1 MLTFFAR
8 VQPQPA
14 AAILAAG
21 FYNIG
26 MTDNASLDSFLAKWR
41 AQWPEWAVAEVF
53 VPAAQRRHAQA
64 WLALRGELTEAA
76 WGGND
81 PTPGAAKLGWWEEE
95 LAGWARGAR
104 RHPLGLALQKLPLD
118 WLLLAAGIP
127 ALRASRSPEG
137 DHAASLHGLEPFA
150 RAQAVLSAQ
159 LFDVAAPASTQA
171 MAEALLA
178 EWVLHLPVRGVP
190 AAGTDIPSLLAL
202 PPLRDAPRVER
213 IQAALVRGRLGR
225 GGKGPVPAPAALLAA
240 WRAAR
245 G

>member
-1 MLTFFAR
+1 M
-8 VQPQPA
+8 
-14 AAILAAG
+14 
-21 FYNIG
+21 N
-26 MTDNASLDSFLAKWR
+26 DSASLDSFLAKWR

-53 VPAAQRRHAQA
+53 LPPAAQRQRARA
-64 WLALRGELTEAA
+64 WLALRGELMEAA
-76 WGGND
+76 WGGED

-95 LAGWARGAR
+95 LAGWSRGAR

-118 WLLLAAGIP
+118 WPLLAAGIP

-137 DHAASLHGLEPFA
+137 DRAASLRGLEPFA

-159 LFDVAAPASTQA
+159 LFDATAPASTQA

-202 PPLRDAPRVER
+202 PSLRDAPRAER
-213 IQAALVRGRLGR
+213 IHAALVRARLGR
-225 GGKGPVPAPAALLAA
+225 LARGAKGPLPAPVALLAA

>member
-1 MLTFFAR
+1 
-8 VQPQPA
+8 
-14 AAILAAG
+14 
-21 FYNIG
+21 
-26 MTDNASLDSFLAKWR
+26 MTDSSALDSFLAKWR

-53 VPAAQRRHAQA
+53 LPPPQRQRARA

-76 WGGND
+76 WGGDD

-95 LAGWARGAR
+95 LAGWSRGAR

-118 WLLLAAGIP
+118 WPLLAAGIP

-137 DHAASLHGLEPFA
+137 DREQSLRGLAPFA

-159 LFDVAAPASTQA
+159 LFETMPPASTQP

-178 EWVLHLPVRGVP
+178 EWVLHLPGRGVP
-190 AAGTDIPSLLAL
+190 AAGTDVPSLLAL
-202 PPLRDAPRVER
+202 PPLREAPRAER
-213 IQAALVRGRLGR
+213 IHAGLVRARLTR
-225 GGKGPVPAPAALLAA
+225 AASGPLSAPVALLAS

>member
-1 MLTFFAR
+1 
-8 VQPQPA
+8 
-14 AAILAAG
+14 
-21 FYNIG
+21 
-26 MTDNASLDSFLAKWR
+26 MTDSSALDSFLAKWR

-53 VPAAQRRHAQA
+53 LPPPQRQRARA

-76 WGGND
+76 WGGDD

-95 LAGWARGAR
+95 LAGWSRGAR

-118 WLLLAAGIP
+118 WPLLAAGIP

-137 DHAASLHGLEPFA
+137 DREQSLRGLAPFA

-159 LFDVAAPASTQA
+159 LFETMPPASTQP

-178 EWVLHLPVRGVP
+178 EWVLHLPGRGVP
-190 AAGTDIPSLLAL
+190 AAGTDVPSLLAL
-202 PPLRDAPRVER
+202 PPLREAPRAER
-213 IQAALVRGRLGR
+213 IHAGLVRARLAR
-225 GGKGPVPAPAALLAA
+225 ATSGPLSAPVALLAS

>member
-1 MLTFFAR
+1 
-8 VQPQPA
+8 
-14 AAILAAG
+14 
-21 FYNIG
+21 
-26 MTDNASLDSFLAKWR
+26 MTDSASLDSFLAKWR

-53 VPAAQRRHAQA
+53 LPAAQRLRARA
-64 WLALRGELTEAA
+64 WLALHGELTEAA
-76 WGGND
+76 WGGDD

-95 LAGWARGAR
+95 LAGWSRGAR
-104 RHPLGLALQKLPLD
+104 RHPLGLALQKLPVD
-118 WLLLAAGIP
+118 WSLLVAGIP

-137 DHAASLHGLEPFA
+137 DRAASLRGLEPFA
-150 RAQAVLSAQ
+150 RAQAVLAAQ
-159 LFDVAAPASTQA
+159 LFDATPPASTQA

-202 PPLRDAPRVER
+202 PLLRDAPRVER
-213 IQAALVRGRLGR
+213 IHAALVRTRLGR
-225 GGKGPVPAPAALLAA
+225 LARGAKGPLPAPVALWAA

>member
-1 MLTFFAR
+1 
-8 VQPQPA
+8 
-14 AAILAAG
+14 
-21 FYNIG
+21 
-26 MTDNASLDSFLAKWR
+26 MTDSASLDSFLAKWR
-41 AQWPEWAVAEVF
+41 TQWPEWAVAEVF
-53 VPAAQRRHAQA
+53 LPAARRQRARA

-76 WGGND
+76 WGGDD

-95 LAGWARGAR
+95 LAGWSRGAR
-104 RHPLGLALQKLPLD
+104 RHPLGLALQRLPVD
-118 WLLLAAGIP
+118 WSQLAAGIP

-137 DHAASLHGLEPFA
+137 DRVATLRQLEPFA
-150 RAQAVLSAQ
+150 HAQAALATQ
-159 LFDVAAPASTQA
+159 LFDHMPPASVPA

-202 PPLRDAPRVER
+202 PQLYEAPRAER
-213 IQAALVRGRLGR
+213 IHAALVRARLGR
-225 GGKGPVPAPAALLAA
+225 LAKGVSGPLPAPAALWAA